1 MEIIIV
7 GGGKVGSSLAEQ
19 LAAENHDLT
28 LIDTNPDVLNEL
40 SNTLDVRTVLGHG
53 ASHSVLI
60 EAGIE
65 TADLLI
71 AMTAS
76 DELNLLCCLVGRKA
90 GRCKTIARVRNP
102 IYGRELEVFKEE
114 LGLALIVNPELATA
128 TEIARI
134 LRFPSA
140 IKIDTFAKGRVEI
153 LEFEVKK
160 TSKLVNL
167 RLSDLRAKF
176 NCDVLICGIQRSG
189 DVITPIGSTLLYEH
203 DIVSMVAKPKEAAE
217 FFKKADILTNPV
229 KDTMIV
235 GGGKIAYYLAAQ
247 LINMGIRVKIIEQKK
262 ERCEHLSEMLPEA
275 MIIHA
280 DGTNE
285 TVLMSEGLKEAQSF
299 VSLTNLDEENIM
311 LSLYVKSQSEAK
323 VITKINRQ
331 NFDVII
337 DKLELGSIVYPK
349 FITSDRILQYV
360 RAMQNSMGSNVET
373 LYKIIG
379 NKVEALEFRVSETS
393 PVIGI
398 PLSELN
404 IRQNVLVTCINR
416 KGKIIIPKGSDVIC
430 AGDTVIVTTTVAGLT
445 ELGKILK

>member
-7 GGGKVGSSLAEQ
+7 GCGKVGSSLAEQ

-280 DGTNE
+280 DGT
-285 TVLMSEGLKEAQSF
+285 
-299 VSLTNLDEENIM
+299 
-311 LSLYVKSQSEAK
+311 
-323 VITKINRQ
+323 
-331 NFDVII
+331 
-337 DKLELGSIVYPK
+337 
-349 FITSDRILQYV
+349 
-360 RAMQNSMGSNVET
+360 
-373 LYKIIG
+373 
-379 NKVEALEFRVSETS
+379 
-393 PVIGI
+393 
-398 PLSELN
+398 
-404 IRQNVLVTCINR
+404 
-416 KGKIIIPKGSDVIC
+416 
-430 AGDTVIVTTTVAGLT
+430 
-445 ELGKILK
+445 